1 MPRRVE
7 ELSPGIEKLCVLE
20 VNLLALLPEYD
31 VPDERPEWAWI
42 AEHASFAHKGNG
54 FDAGVWE
61 FMLYVPDDESCL
73 PEAIPE
79 VLKPAY
85 ALARE
90 QGAKW
95 LLCHQD

>member
-7 ELSPGIEKLCVLE
+7 ELSPGIEKLTVLE
-20 VNLLALLPEYD
+20 INLLALLPEYD
-31 VPDERPEWAWI
+31 VPEKRPEWAWI
-42 AEHASFAHKGNG
+42 AQQASFAHQGNG
-54 FDAGVWE
+54 REAGVWE
-61 FMLYVPDDESCL
+61 FMLYVSDDETCL
-73 PEAIPE
+73 PQDIPE

-90 QGAKW
+90 HGAKW